1 MKTTKINRREVLAF
15 ITLADA
21 PMPDEIA
28 FHFGLHEMIAL
39 DLDDHPLWADFEDL
53 TPKQRRRGARKSE
66 RDLLA
71 GAVPTPHP
79 NRGKGL
85 SGHPGRRREQLAE
98 RAR

>member
-1 MKTTKINRREVLAF
+1 MSNYRSFYGNPSWTRW
-15 ITLADA
+15 
-21 PMPDEIA
+21 DE
-28 FHFGLHEMIAL
+28 
-39 DLDDHPLWADFEDL
+39 L

-71 GAVPTPHP
+71 GAVPPAHP

-85 SGHPGRRREQLAE
+85 SGHPGRRRVQLAE